1 MNLVVT
7 LEYRFV
13 RTPDGKVWTKT
24 TFAHAFW
31 QRYLEVFESVRVIA
45 RAHKVKDINGDFK
58 RVDGDLVSFVEA
70 PFYVGPWQY
79 LLKRKRV
86 AWAVKNAVHPE
97 DAVIMRVPS
106 QLANALTPQLQR
118 SRHPFGLEVVGDPYD
133 VFAPGA
139 VRHPMRPIFR
149 WWFSRALR
157 WQCAHAIGA
166 AYVTEHALQRRYPLN
181 ADSLSFHYSNVEM
194 TDKCF
199 AGNNRSGILSTH
211 YSDVEMKRES
221 YKVES
226 SPALRNERSFTLIT
240 VGSLEQLYKGTDV
253 LIDAVARC
261 VEDGFDLKLV
271 IVGGG
276 KHKSELAARAAARG
290 LRDRACF
297 AGELPAGEAIRKR
310 LDEADL
316 FVLASRTEGIPRA
329 MIEAMGRGLPCIGT
343 AVGGIPE
350 LLQTEDMVSP
360 NDASALAQ
368 QISQVLTDSN
378 RMIRMSKRN
387 LAKAQEFREE
397 NLRER
402 RIKFYNYIKYMTEEW
417 RRTGFHS
424 CIWADQVRGIRQKF

>member
-13 RTPDGKVWTKT
+13 RTPDGKVWTRT
-24 TFAHAFW
+24 TFAHPFW
-31 QRYLEVFESVRVIA
+31 QRYLEVFESVRVVA
-45 RAHKVKDINGDFK
+45 RAHEVRDIGGDFK
-58 RVDGDLVSFVEA
+58 RVDGDLVSFVEV

-79 LLKRKRV
+79 LLNRRRV
-86 AWAVKNAVHPE
+86 VWAVKSVVHPE

-106 QLANALTPQLQR
+106 QLAIALIPQLQR

-139 VRHPMRPIFR
+139 VRHPLRPIFR
-149 WWFSRALR
+149 WWFSRQLR

-166 AYVTEHALQRRYPLN
+166 AYVTGHALQRRYPLN
-181 ADSLSFHYSNVEM
+181 RDCLSFHYSNVEM
-194 TDKCF
+194 TNKSF
-199 AGNNRSGILSTH
+199 APDHRCGVLSAH
-211 YSDVEMKRES
+211 NSDAEMSRTS
-221 YKVES
+221 YEVES
-226 SPALRNERSFTLIT
+226 SPASRNKGSFKLVT

-261 VEDGFDLKLV
+261 VEDGFDVKLI
-271 IVGGG
+271 IVGSG

-290 LRDRACF
+290 LGDRACF
-297 AGELPAGEAIRKR
+297 TGELPAGDTIRQR

-350 LLQTEDMVSP
+350 LLQTEDMVCP
-360 NDASALAQ
+360 NDASALARK
-368 QISQVLTDSN
+368 ISEVLTDPN

-402 RIKFYNYIKYMTEEW
+402 RIKFYSHIKHITEEW
-417 RRTGFHS
+417 QRMK
-424 CIWADQVRGIRQKF
+424 GIV